1 MSFNL
6 IVEGIIMSNI
16 FTESKVIDWNEYK
29 INILNNLNNI
39 NFNEKIENYI
49 SSSKTN
55 ELCSLVPS
63 PTKAEGKSLHVTKKR
78 MRKILYD
85 SIVLN
90 NNIFIEIGYDS
101 YSIKEQYN
109 IKQRDVYIF
118 IEECIKILVKK
129 QQLK

>member
-6 IVEGIIMSNI
+6 KVEGIIVSVI
-16 FTESKVIDWNEYK
+16 FTERNIIDWNEYK

-49 SSSKTN
+49 SY
-55 ELCSLVPS
+55 
-63 PTKAEGKSLHVTKKR
+63 GKSLHVTKIR
-78 MRKILYD
+78 MRKILYN

-90 NNIFIEIGYDS
+90 NNIFIEVGYGS
-101 YSIKEQYN
+101 YSIKEYD
-109 IKQRDVYIF
+109 IKQQDVYNF

-129 QQLK
+129 QKLK

>member
-6 IVEGIIMSNI
+6 KVEGIVGSVIFRERNI
-16 FTESKVIDWNEYK
+16 TDWNEYK

-49 SSSKTN
+49 SS
-55 ELCSLVPS
+55 
-63 PTKAEGKSLHVTKKR
+63 GKSLHVTKIR
-78 MRKILYD
+78 MIKILYN

-90 NNIFIEIGYDS
+90 NNIFIEVGYGS
-101 YSIKEQYN
+101 YSIKEQYD
-109 IKQRDVYIF
+109 IKQRDVYNF

-129 QQLK
+129 QKLK

>member
-6 IVEGIIMSNI
+6 KIQGIIEHNI
-16 FTESKVIDWNEYK
+16 FTEKHIADWNVYK
-29 INILNNLNNI
+29 INILNNFNNI
-39 NFNEKIENYI
+39 NFTEQIENYI
-49 SSSKTN
+49 P
-55 ELCSLVPS
+55 CD
-63 PTKAEGKSLHVTKKR
+63 KSLYTTRPR

-90 NNIFIEIGYDS
+90 TKIFMEVGYSS
-101 YSIKEQYN
+101 YQPKEQFN
-109 IKQRDVYIF
+109 ITHSNIYDF

>member
-6 IVEGIIMSNI
+6 KVEGIIGSVI
-16 FTESKVIDWNEYK
+16 FTERNIIDWNEYK
-29 INILNNLNNI
+29 TNILNNLNNI

-49 SSSKTN
+49 SSGK
-55 ELCSLVPS
+55 
-63 PTKAEGKSLHVTKKR
+63 TKAECKSLYVTKKR

-90 NNIFIEIGYDS
+90 NNIFIEVGYNS
-101 YSIKEQYN
+101 YSVKEQYD
-109 IKQRDVYIF
+109 IKQKDVYNF
-118 IEECIKILVKK
+118 IEDCIKILVRK

>member
-6 IVEGIIMSNI
+6 KIEGIIASVI
-16 FTESKVIDWNEYK
+16 FTERNIIDWNEYK

-49 SSSKTN
+49 SS
-55 ELCSLVPS
+55 
-63 PTKAEGKSLHVTKKR
+63 GKSLHVTKIR
-78 MRKILYD
+78 MRKILYN

-90 NNIFIEIGYDS
+90 NKIFIEVGYGS
-101 YSIKEQYN
+101 YSIKKQYD
-109 IKQRDVYIF
+109 IKQRDVYNF

-129 QQLK
+129 QKLK

>member
-6 IVEGIIMSNI
+6 KVEGIIVSVI
-16 FTESKVIDWNEYK
+16 FTERNIIDWNEYK

-49 SSSKTN
+49 SS
-55 ELCSLVPS
+55 
-63 PTKAEGKSLHVTKKR
+63 GKSLHVRKIR
-78 MRKILYD
+78 MRKILYN

-90 NNIFIEIGYDS
+90 NNIFIEVGYGS
-101 YSIKEQYN
+101 YSIKEQYD
-109 IKQRDVYIF
+109 IKQRDVYNF

-129 QQLK
+129 QKLK

>member
-6 IVEGIIMSNI
+6 IVEGIIVSNI
-16 FTESKVIDWNEYK
+16 FSESKVIDWNEYK
-29 INILNNLNNI
+29 INILNNINNI

-49 SSSKTN
+49 SSGKT
-55 ELCSLVPS
+55 
-63 PTKAEGKSLHVTKKR
+63 LHVTRQR

-129 QQLK
+129 QKLK

>member
-6 IVEGIIMSNI
+6 KVEGIIVSVI
-16 FTESKVIDWNEYK
+16 FTERNIIDWNEYK

-49 SSSKTN
+49 SY
-55 ELCSLVPS
+55 
-63 PTKAEGKSLHVTKKR
+63 GKSLHVTKIR
-78 MRKILYD
+78 MRKILYN

-90 NNIFIEIGYDS
+90 NNIFIEVGYGS
-101 YSIKEQYN
+101 YSIKEQYD
-109 IKQRDVYIF
+109 IKQRDVYNF

-129 QQLK
+129 QKLK

>member
-6 IVEGIIMSNI
+6 IVEGIIVSNI

-49 SSSKTN
+49 SSGKTN

-63 PTKAEGKSLHVTKKR
+63 PTKAECKSLHVTKKR

>member
-6 IVEGIIMSNI
+6 KVEGIIVSVI
-16 FTESKVIDWNEYK
+16 FTERNIIDWNEYK

-49 SSSKTN
+49 SS
-55 ELCSLVPS
+55 
-63 PTKAEGKSLHVTKKR
+63 GKLLHVTRPR
-78 MRKILYD
+78 MRIILYN

-90 NNIFIEIGYDS
+90 KNIFKEVGYGS
-101 YSIKEQYN
+101 YSIKEQYD
-109 IKQRDVYIF
+109 IKQRDVYNF

-129 QQLK
+129 QKLK

>member
-6 IVEGIIMSNI
+6 KVEGIVVSVI
-16 FTESKVIDWNEYK
+16 FRESDITDWNEYK

-39 NFNEKIENYI
+39 NFNEKIENYV
-49 SSSKTN
+49 SS
-55 ELCSLVPS
+55 
-63 PTKAEGKSLHVTKKR
+63 GKLLYVTRPR
-78 MRKILYD
+78 MRKILYN

-90 NNIFIEIGYDS
+90 NNIFIEVGYGS
-101 YSIKEQYN
+101 YRIKEQYD
-109 IKQRDVYIF
+109 IKQRYVYNF

>member
-6 IVEGIIMSNI
+6 IVEGIIVSNI
-16 FTESKVIDWNEYK
+16 FSESKVIDWNEYK
-29 INILNNLNNI
+29 INILNNINNI

-49 SSSKTN
+49 SSGKT
-55 ELCSLVPS
+55 
-63 PTKAEGKSLHVTKKR
+63 LHVTRQR

>member
-6 IVEGIIMSNI
+6 IVEGIIVSNI

-39 NFNEKIENYI
+39 NFNEQIENYI
-49 SSSKTN
+49 SSGK
-55 ELCSLVPS
+55 
-63 PTKAEGKSLHVTKKR
+63 TKAECKSLHVTKKR

-90 NNIFIEIGYDS
+90 NNIFIEIGYNS

>member
-6 IVEGIIMSNI
+6 KVEGIIVSVI
-16 FTESKVIDWNEYK
+16 FTERNIIDWNEYK

-49 SSSKTN
+49 SSGT
-55 ELCSLVPS
+55 
-63 PTKAEGKSLHVTKKR
+63 SLHVTKIR
-78 MRKILYD
+78 MRKILYN

-90 NNIFIEIGYDS
+90 NNIFIEVGYGS
-101 YSIKEQYN
+101 YSIKEQYDT
-109 IKQRDVYIF
+109 KQRDVYNF

-129 QQLK
+129 QKLK

>member
-6 IVEGIIMSNI
+6 KVEGIIVSVI
-16 FTESKVIDWNEYK
+16 FTERNIIDWNEYK

-49 SSSKTN
+49 SS
-55 ELCSLVPS
+55 
-63 PTKAEGKSLHVTKKR
+63 GRSLHVTKIR
-78 MRKILYD
+78 MRKILYN

-90 NNIFIEIGYDS
+90 NNIFIEVGYGS
-101 YSIKEQYN
+101 YSIKEQYD
-109 IKQRDVYIF
+109 IKQRDVYNF

-129 QQLK
+129 QKLK

>member
-6 IVEGIIMSNI
+6 NVEGIIESVIFKERNI
-16 FTESKVIDWNEYK
+16 IDWNEYK

-49 SSSKTN
+49 SS
-55 ELCSLVPS
+55 
-63 PTKAEGKSLHVTKKR
+63 GKSLHVTKIR
-78 MRKILYD
+78 MRKILYN

-90 NNIFIEIGYDS
+90 NNIFIEVGYGS
-101 YSIKEQYN
+101 YSIKEQYD
-109 IKQRDVYIF
+109 IKQRDVYNF

-129 QQLK
+129 QKLK